1 MNVSFFDRLDAYVL
15 DVLLIFAI
23 SSVISVF
30 IPNKGSDINKEITA
44 LIEKY
49 TKGEIE
55 SEVFIDKY
63 GNLMYEYQKENW
75 VSLAVN
81 LELNFVYFVVFAYFN
96 KGQTIA
102 KKLMHIKV
110 VDNKTGDNPK
120 FWQML
125 VRNMFIYSLL
135 SNIVILILLFTIKN
149 NFVYYYEVM
158 GGIDL
163 VVVLITIMFVLY
175 RKDKRG
181 LHDMMGCTKV
191 IKESV

>member
-1 MNVSFFDRLDAYVL
+1 MASFFDRIGVYVL

-30 IPNKGSDINKEITA
+30 IPNKGSDINKELTT
-44 LIEKY
+44 LMEKY
-49 TKGEIE
+49 TDGEIE
-55 SEVFIDKY
+55 SDAFVSEY
-63 GNLMYEYQKENW
+63 GDLMYEYQKENYLSIV
-75 VSLAVN
+75 VSLG
-81 LELNFVYFVVFAYFN
+81 LNFVYFVVFAYFN

-102 KKLMHIKV
+102 KKLMNIRV
-110 VDNKTGDNPK
+110 VDNNTGNRPK

-135 SNIVILILLFTIKN
+135 SNFVILILLFTTKN
-149 NFVYYYEVM
+149 NFVYYYMFM

-191 IKESV
+191 VKESV

>member
-1 MNVSFFDRLDAYVL
+1 MASFFDRIGAYFL

-44 LIEKY
+44 LTEKY

-75 VSLAVN
+75 ASLAVS
-81 LELNFVYFVVFAYFN
+81 LGLNFVYFVVFAYFN

-110 VDNKTGDNPK
+110 VDNKTGDSPK

-135 SNIVILILLFTIKN
+135 SNIVILILLFTTKS
-149 NFVYYYEVM
+149 NFIYYYMFM

-163 VVVLITIMFVLY
+163 VVVMITIMFVLY

-191 IKESV
+191 VKESV

>member
-1 MNVSFFDRLDAYVL
+1 MASFFDRIGAYFL

-44 LIEKY
+44 LTEKY

-75 VSLAVN
+75 VSLAVS
-81 LELNFVYFVVFAYFN
+81 LGLNFVYFVVFAYFN

-110 VDNKTGDNPK
+110 VDNKTGDSPK

-135 SNIVILILLFTIKN
+135 SNIVILILLFTTKS
-149 NFVYYYEVM
+149 NFVYYYMFM

-163 VVVLITIMFVLY
+163 VVVMITIMFVLY

-191 IKESV
+191 VKESV

>member
-1 MNVSFFDRLDAYVL
+1 MASFFDRIGAYFL

-44 LIEKY
+44 LTEKY

-55 SEVFIDKY
+55 SEAFIDKY

-81 LELNFVYFVVFAYFN
+81 LGLNFVYFVVFAYFN

-110 VDNKTGDNPK
+110 VDNKTGDSPK

-135 SNIVILILLFTIKN
+135 SNIVILILLFTTKN
-149 NFVYYYEVM
+149 NFIYYYMFM

-191 IKESV
+191 VKESV

>member
-1 MNVSFFDRLDAYVL
+1 MASFFDRIGAYFL

-44 LIEKY
+44 LTEKY

-81 LELNFVYFVVFAYFN
+81 LGLNFVYFVVFAYFN

-110 VDNKTGDNPK
+110 VDNKTGDSPK

-135 SNIVILILLFTIKN
+135 SNIVILILLFTTKN
-149 NFVYYYEVM
+149 NFIYYYMFM

-191 IKESV
+191 VKESV

>member
-1 MNVSFFDRLDAYVL
+1 MASFFDRIGAYFL

-44 LIEKY
+44 LTEKY

-75 VSLAVN
+75 ASLAVS
-81 LELNFVYFVVFAYFN
+81 LGLNFVYFVVFAYFN

-102 KKLMHIKV
+102 KRLMHIKV
-110 VDNKTGDNPK
+110 VDNKTGNSPK

-135 SNIVILILLFTIKN
+135 SNIVILILLFTTKN
-149 NFVYYYEVM
+149 NFIYYYMVV

-191 IKESV
+191 VKECV

>member
-1 MNVSFFDRLDAYVL
+1 MASFFDRIGAYFL

-30 IPNKGSDINKEITA
+30 IPNKGSDINKELTT
-44 LIEKY
+44 LMEKY
-49 TKGEIE
+49 TDGEIE
-55 SEVFIDKY
+55 SDAFVSEY
-63 GNLMYEYQKENW
+63 GDLMYEYQKENYLSIV
-75 VSLAVN
+75 VSLG
-81 LELNFVYFVVFAYFN
+81 LNFVYFVVFAYFN

-102 KKLMHIKV
+102 KKLMNIRV
-110 VDNKTGDNPK
+110 VDNNTGNRPK

-135 SNIVILILLFTIKN
+135 SNFVILVLLFTTKN
-149 NFVYYYEVM
+149 NFVYYYMFM

-191 IKESV
+191 VKESV

>member
-1 MNVSFFDRLDAYVL
+1 MASFFDRIGAYFL

-44 LIEKY
+44 LTEKY

-75 VSLAVN
+75 ASLAVS
-81 LELNFVYFVVFAYFN
+81 LGLNFVYFVVFAYFN

-135 SNIVILILLFTIKN
+135 SNIVILILLFTTKN
-149 NFVYYYEVM
+149 NFIYYYTVV

-163 VVVLITIMFVLY
+163 VVVLITSMFVLY

-191 IKESV
+191 VKESV

>member
-1 MNVSFFDRLDAYVL
+1 MASFFDRIGAYFL

-44 LIEKY
+44 LTEKY

-75 VSLAVN
+75 VSLAVS
-81 LELNFVYFVVFAYFN
+81 LGLNFVYFVVFAYFN

-110 VDNKTGDNPK
+110 VDNKTGNSPK

-135 SNIVILILLFTIKN
+135 SNIVILILLFTTRN
-149 NFVYYYEVM
+149 NFIYYYMFM

-191 IKESV
+191 VKESV